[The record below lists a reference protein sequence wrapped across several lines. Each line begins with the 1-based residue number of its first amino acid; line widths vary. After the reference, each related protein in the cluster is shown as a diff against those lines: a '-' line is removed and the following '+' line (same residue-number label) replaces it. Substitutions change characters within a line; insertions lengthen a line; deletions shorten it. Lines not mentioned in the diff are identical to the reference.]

1 MSQLPDNYINILTRL
16 KSQIQ
21 KARLKAALTA
31 NSVLLQLYWELGLG
45 ILELQQE
52 EGWGTKV
59 IDRLSV
65 DLKSNFPDF
74 KGLSVRNLKY
84 MVRFAKS
91 FPSFGQ
97 QAAAQIQGAD
107 SQLVTIVQQAV
118 AQLPWVIF
126 RYLWIKFLKA
136 MS

>member
-31 NSVLLQLYWELGLG
+31 NSVLFQLYWELGLG